1 MSDIFNRP
9 IQFVNDYIER
19 LRSAEPL
26 DDLSENPIMQADD
39 RYVKEIQGSL
49 ENLKSAY
56 DKTPAAALNTD
67 KNQELTD
74 LFLERQKYLKD
85 LGGEEVQTFSNRL
98 KNWEKETGLSF
109 DKLNIQDFGGIQH
122 ETVSHHLPYL
132 TGFSPDIEEKN
143 IEQK

>member
-67 KNQELTD
+67 N
-74 LFLERQKYLKD
+74 
-85 LGGEEVQTFSNRL
+85 
-98 KNWEKETGLSF
+98 
-109 DKLNIQDFGGIQH
+109 
-122 ETVSHHLPYL
+122 
-132 TGFSPDIEEKN
+132 
-143 IEQK
+143 